1 MSVVGQMNEYFTA
14 ADDEAATAGVWQ
26 PPTFR
31 DELPRPH
38 ELDGLEAQLTGRS
51 TQEIAADPRFA
62 ARIFDPV
69 DEEGDMIGESGVIA
83 VTDTLT
89 RALAT
94 ADSATLAAAAAAAG
108 FPEYAV
114 QELADV
120 ARHAVQRE
128 HRLYCFWYL

>member
-1 MSVVGQMNEYFTA
+1 MNEYFTA
-14 ADDEAATAGVWQ
+14 ENDEAAAAMDWE

-31 DELPRPH
+31 DELPLPH

-51 TQEIAADPRFA
+51 TQEIAADPRFD

-69 DEEGDMIGESGVIA
+69 DEDGDMVGEYGVIA

-89 RALAT
+89 HALAT
-94 ADSATLAAAAAAAG
+94 ADNATLAAAAG
-108 FPEYAV
+108 FDEFAV
-114 QELADV
+114 QELANV
-120 ARHAVQRE
+120 ARHAVQRG